1 MPARVEPDWEDVQRR
16 LGALTIKE
24 LKVLKPWFNG
34 SLGGASSK
42 ADIAREM
49 TSQMR
54 YWWHECYETHGH
66 IVRSIVAKLNEVT

>member
-1 MPARVEPDWEDVQRR
+1 
-16 LGALTIKE
+16 
-24 LKVLKPWFNG
+24 
-34 SLGGASSK
+34 
-42 ADIAREM
+42 M